1 MDYEDNLGYLINKAA
16 RLTKWDLNNALAS
29 VGITS
34 AQWGLIRDIFINEES
49 CHSED
54 ERIQQLTAAAIAE
67 RLHADRPTVS
77 CMIEKLVN
85 QGWTYRISNPKDG
98 RSQVILLT
106 DKAKE
111 LMPQLGILS
120 ENTLEKAI
128 KGFDDNEVL
137 LLKQYLGRMIEN
149 LKPKKV

>member
-1 MDYEDNLGYLINKAA
+1 MDYEDNLGYLVNKAA

-34 AQWGLIRDIFINEES
+34 AQWGLIRDIFINEEN